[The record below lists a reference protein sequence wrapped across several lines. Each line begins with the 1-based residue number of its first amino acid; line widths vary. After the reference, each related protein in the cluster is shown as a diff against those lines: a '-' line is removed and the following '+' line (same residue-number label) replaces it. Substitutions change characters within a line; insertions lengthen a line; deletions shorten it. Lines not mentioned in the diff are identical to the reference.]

1 MNPWGHCPTCY
12 RRLAAGCECPPIAR
26 AVAPRREL
34 ADTAR
39 EALCLAVADCN
50 RMIDTEPGEQFWV
63 GRMSALLLALDLL
76 TRDPEAQ
83 AQ

>member
-1 MNPWGHCPTCY
+1 MSAWHP
-12 RRLAAGCECPPIAR
+12 
-26 AVAPRREL
+26 
-34 ADTAR
+34 DTVR

-50 RMIDTEPGEQFWV
+50 RRITTEPGEQYHL
-63 GRMSALLLALDLL
+63 GYLAALLLALDLL

>member
-1 MNPWGHCPTCY
+1 MS
-12 RRLAAGCECPPIAR
+12 AAD
-26 AVAPRREL
+26 AV
-34 ADTAR
+34 R

-50 RMIDTEPGEQFWV
+50 RRINTEPGEQYHL
-63 GRMSALLLALDLL
+63 GYLAALLLYHDLL